1 MMKGMPHHNEKKK
14 IDPQASELITKP
26 QLGKRLKMC
35 ERQVEYLSKAGK
47 IPVIRIGRS
56 VRYCW
61 EHVLEALEKNQTN
74 N

>member
-1 MMKGMPHHNEKKK
+1 MSQTAKQAITE
-14 IDPQASELITKP
+14 PQPSELITTP
-26 QLGKRLKMC
+26 TLAKRLKLC
-35 ERQVEYLSKAGK
+35 ERQVEYLGNAGK